1 MQFCRFAGLRK
12 TCDAAFA
19 IINLI
24 LFFTIKLFCSIA
36 YILSSITA
44 LVVSGCSS
52 FSARTPVEKA
62 KDSDVASKLLQ
73 VKEEKLIPEA
83 RFLYDSTYR
92 NSILSTCNQERKY
105 LYSSP
110 YGRWYQYSDC
120 KFKFHDI
127 GGYET
132 TLNVHFGSQNDSIN
146 AVSYMELPST
156 KSGQNLFQIYGDGV
170 ITSKEQYC
178 YVYGIGAQHII
189 KFVKSELCEALEYEQ
204 V

>member
-1 MQFCRFAGLRK
+1 MKSYCSLGFFLS
-12 TCDAAFA
+12 F
-19 IINLI
+19 LS
-24 LFFTIKLFCSIA
+24 LFG
-36 YILSSITA
+36 
-44 LVVSGCSS
+44 VGGCSD
-52 FSARTPVEKA
+52 FSARTPVEKSE
-62 KDSDVASKLLQ
+62 DSDIASELLQ
-73 VKEEKLIPEA
+73 VEEEKLMPEA

-110 YGRWYQYSDC
+110 FGRWYQYSDC
-120 KFKFHDI
+120 KFKFHDT

-132 TLNVHFGSQNDSIN
+132 TLNVHFGSEDDSIN

-170 ITSKEQYC
+170 ITSKEKYC
-178 YVYGIGAQHII
+178 YVYGIGTQYIV
-189 KFVKSELCEALEYEQ
+189 KVVKSELCDALAYKS

>member
-1 MQFCRFAGLRK
+1 MKFFFCIF
-12 TCDAAFA
+12 TVA
-19 IINLI
+19 IA
-24 LFFTIKLFCSIA
+24 T
-36 YILSSITA
+36 
-44 LVVSGCSS
+44 GCSS
-52 FSARTPVEKA
+52 FSSRPLVEKA

-132 TLNVHFGSQNDSIN
+132 TLNVHFGSEDDSIN

-156 KSGQNLFQIYGDGV
+156 KSGQNLYKMYGDGV
-170 ITSKEQYC
+170 ITNKEKYC
-178 YVYGIGAQHII
+178 YVYGIGYQHIL
-189 KFVKSELCEALEYEQ
+189 KFAKSELCDALVYKS